1 MAHHKN
7 WAQKALV
14 EGVEFDKAIGHAVD
28 STSEDDTLIVV
39 TADHSHTF
47 TLGGDY
53 PLRGQNI
60 LGKKK
65 IFIKISTNRSQYTVP
80 IIKLKRLVYW

>member
-1 MAHHKN
+1 MLRYIISFLVTGGSIDLAHHFN

-14 EGVEFDKAIGHAVD
+14 EGVEFDKAIGYAVD

-53 PLRGQNI
+53 PLRGSNI
-60 LGKKK
+60 LGKKCEL
-65 IFIKISTNRSQYTVP
+65 N
-80 IIKLKRLVYW
+80 L